1 MNSTSIPTSKGSST
15 ARVVAAVTLA
25 AIVAGPNALPLARAV
40 VNLPLSTAA
49 VVWGRLHGGHCL
61 IHDDLVVTCAA
72 MDSGFID
79 AGTTVG
85 NVWLYDDLDG
95 PDRHRHEARHAD
107 QWALLGPSF
116 PALYGAEFVRSGGR
130 RQNLFEEWAGLHD
143 GGYLR

>member
-1 MNSTSIPTSKGSST
+1 MNSTSNRTRRGSST

-25 AIVAGPNALPLARAV
+25 AVVAGPNALPLTRAV
-40 VNLPLSTAA
+40 VNLPLSAAA
-49 VVWGRLHGGHCL
+49 VVFPHQGVLRRYEQAL
-61 IHDDLVVTCAA
+61 
-72 MDSGFID
+72 DSGFID

-116 PALYGAEFVRSGGR
+116 PAL
-130 RQNLFEEWAGLHD
+130 
-143 GGYLR
+143 